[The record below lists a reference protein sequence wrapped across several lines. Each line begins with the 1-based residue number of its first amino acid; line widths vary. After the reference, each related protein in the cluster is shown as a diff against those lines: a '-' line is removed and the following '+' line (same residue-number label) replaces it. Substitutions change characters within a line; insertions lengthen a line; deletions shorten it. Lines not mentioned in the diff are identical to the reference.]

1 MASVPMAEITTAT
14 GVATPAPCPDAP
26 APTMSGSRKATPN
39 TGPMKPKDW
48 ATTSG
53 SRNRVS
59 RSCPC
64 LPNTDA
70 SDSAP
75 MSPSPLLGQLTMWTL
90 LDTAALVTS
99 SPAHY
104 HYLEGV
110 TRGSTAG
117 DAALITDA
125 VARSRQS
132 GGFVTPFVLQK
143 LRSLV
148 AFILRRLCLRERL
161 RPRFALFRAVG
172 PGRGPP

>member
-1 MASVPMAEITTAT
+1 MASVPTAEITTAT

-59 RSCPC
+59 PSCPC

-70 SDSAP
+70 SDSAR

-90 LDTAALVTS
+90 VDAVSLVTL
-99 SPAHY
+99 PVFY

-110 TRGSTAG
+110 TR
-117 DAALITDA
+117 
-125 VARSRQS
+125 
-132 GGFVTPFVLQK
+132 
-143 LRSLV
+143 
-148 AFILRRLCLRERL
+148 
-161 RPRFALFRAVG
+161 VG
-172 PGRGPP
+172 